1 MTSPQTTPPP
11 RLLRRHPDLGYL
23 DGWMWLP
30 KSHPSVA
37 VDAIKR
43 ALVFTS
49 VDSEHGMRVVPLF
62 QETEHHILVPR
73 EFWAAE
79 ELAFPIIDARPI
91 DFPRV
96 DIGSRIT
103 LDWDQDL
110 KAQHPARTTQRD
122 AIAALEAARGGILQL
137 KCGGGKTVI
146 AIEFIARQHA
156 PALILVD
163 TTVLL
168 DQWRKELLLHTD
180 LREEDIGLI
189 RGDVWDWEKPV
200 VLATYHTVSQN
211 ASRIRERVK
220 RHFGVVVWDEAHHLA
235 ADTFMRTAPLF
246 YGYRLLLTA
255 TPNRTDGLQVIY
267 IAHAGGVVFKDL
279 RPDLPT
285 IVHFVETG
293 ENLDVE
299 DARVLAETTDCNG
312 EQHLGKLAGHLG
324 RQVEHLD
331 HVLREVRAAREADR
345 KVLVL
350 SPSIDEL
357 VNLAARWMGRGEGA
371 LYSDVAVPTM
381 TELGYPEGTPAQELP
396 KSTLTRLTGEAE
408 VIAKKLENP
417 HTPPAQRRAL
427 EEVLLPRV
435 QGRLYAHEVARK
447 ARLGFERAQRRYLQ
461 ALLGELTGAGL
472 IIGEIK
478 DPDVRDAMLRQNPVT
493 FMINRLGQEGL
504 NSKELDTVVM
514 TIPTANRNTIQQVM
528 GRPSRALPGKKQPI
542 LVVLEPEIPAL
553 RGTCMRMRRLLLE
566 WPADEGGPITH
577 YQHPPRGTET

>member
-1 MTSPQTTPPP
+1 MTSPPTPPP
-11 RLLRRHPDLGYL
+11 RPLLRRRPDLGYL
-23 DGWMWLP
+23 DGWLWLP
-30 KSHPSVA
+30 KSHPAVA
-37 VDAIKR
+37 VDAVKR

-49 VDSEHGMRVVPLF
+49 VDSEHGMRVVPLY
-62 QETEHHILVPR
+62 QETEHHIIVPR
-73 EFWAAE
+73 EFWAVSD
-79 ELAFPIIDARPI
+79 LAFPVVDARPR

-103 LDWDQDL
+103 LDWDLDRR
-110 KAQHPARTTQRD
+110 AQHPTRTTQRD

-146 AIEFIARQHA
+146 AIEFIVRQRT

-168 DQWRKELLLHTD
+168 EQWRKELLLHTT

-189 RGDVWDWEKPV
+189 QGDVWDWEKPV
-200 VLATYHTVSQN
+200 VLATYHTVAQN

-220 RHFGVVVWDEAHHLA
+220 RHFGTVVWDEAHHLG

-267 IAHAGGVVFKDL
+267 IAHAGGVIFKDL
-279 RPDLPT
+279 RPDLPVV
-285 IVHFVETG
+285 VHFVETG
-293 ENLDVE
+293 EDLDVA
-299 DARVLAETTDCNG
+299 DAQVLAETTDCNG

-324 RQVEHLD
+324 RQIEHLD

-357 VNLAARWMGRGEGA
+357 VNLAARWMGRGAGE
-371 LYSDVAVPTM
+371 LYSDVAPPTLE
-381 TELGYPEGTPAQELP
+381 ELGYAPDTLVRELP
-396 KSTLTRLTGEAE
+396 KATLAKVLSEIEVAE
-408 VIAKKLENP
+408 KRLENP

-427 EEVLLPRV
+427 EEILLPRARIRV
-435 QGRLYAHEVARK
+435 HAHEVARK
-447 ARLGFERAQRRYLQ
+447 IRLGLDRAQKRYLQ
-461 ALLGELTGAGL
+461 ELLGRLEGAGL

-478 DPDVRDAMLRQNPVT
+478 DADVRDAMLRENPIT

-542 LVVLEPEIPAL
+542 LVVLEPLITTL
-553 RGTCMRMRRLLLE
+553 NTTCIKMRRLLRE
-566 WPADEGGPITH
+566 WPADEGGPIAH
-577 YQHPPRGTET
+577 YRHPPRTP